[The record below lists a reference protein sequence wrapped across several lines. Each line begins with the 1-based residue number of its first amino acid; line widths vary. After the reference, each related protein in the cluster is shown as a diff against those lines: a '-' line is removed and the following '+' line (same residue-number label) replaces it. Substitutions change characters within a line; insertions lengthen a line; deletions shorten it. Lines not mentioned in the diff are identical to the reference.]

1 MKHSAVKFFLV
12 IGLISILFLA
22 ANPLLAAS
30 LYEDNNSPYGEHKA
44 AEAGDIL
51 TVMISESSTADQQA
65 STETEQSNEVN
76 VGPGAGELDFVKL
89 FQLSQE
95 DSSSADG
102 STSQSGSLTAQMT
115 VQVTEVL
122 PNGNLKIEGTKEIT
136 VNAETQKIEVEG
148 IVRPEDITIS
158 NTVNSTK
165 IANSKIKYVGEG
177 AIGDRQKPGL
187 LTKVLNVFF

>member
-1 MKHSAVKFFLV
+1 MKHSTMKFFLIV
-12 IGLISILFLA
+12 GLIAILFLA
-22 ANPLLAAS
+22 TNPLLAAS

-44 AEAGDIL
+44 KETGDLL
-51 TVMISESSTADQQA
+51 TVIISESSTANQQA

-89 FQLSQE
+89 FQLSQD

-115 VQVTEVL
+115 VQVTETL
-122 PNGNLKIEGTKEIT
+122 SNGNLKIEGTKEIT
-136 VNAETQKIEVEG
+136 INAETQKIKVSG

-158 NTVNSTK
+158 NTINSTK

-177 AIGDRQKPGL
+177 AIGDRQRPGI
-187 LTKVLNVFF
+187 LTKILNIFF